1 MAEQLPPLV
10 SPSRVVRVGRD
21 PSLDIV
27 LNDNTVSRLHLEVM
41 EFDSGKLFVSDCSSK
56 FGSFIERPNGE
67 HERIS
72 QAWVDSSAVLLLGNQ
87 RVPVDAIRRASQKK

>member
-1 MAEQLPPLV
+1 MAEQLPPLIN
-10 SPSRVVRVGRD
+10 PSRVVRIGRD

-72 QAWVDSSAVLLLGNQ
+72 QAWVDSNAVLLLGSR
-87 RVPVDAIRRASQKK
+87 RVSIDEIRRAGRK